1 MEQFSFFQP
10 TNILSVHQLTSYLRG
25 LLESDEVLQDVWVE
39 GEISNFSRP
48 SSGHLY
54 FTLKDQDA
62 AVRCVMWRNSAMRL
76 GFSPREGL
84 AVQVHGSMGVYEVS
98 GQVQLYV
105 DTMKP
110 AGEGA
115 LYQEFLRLKAKLE
128 AEGLFDAE
136 LKRPLPVLPH
146 TIGVVTSPTGAAFQD
161 MLNTI
166 QRRYP
171 VAEVILSPTLVQG
184 IDAPTSIVAALKRL
198 NREANPDVI
207 LIGRGGGSIEDL
219 WAFNDETVA
228 RAVAAS
234 EAPIVSGVGHETDF
248 TLTDFAADHRAP
260 TPTAAAELATPD
272 KVELL
277 GAIAEAAGRQTLLI
291 REVLA
296 DLRWN
301 ANQLQTQ
308 LDRLS
313 PAHAVDIYRQRLDEV
328 DLRLGRAIENRLSRT
343 RLSLTHTQ
351 RALESLNPMAVLQ
364 RGYAIV
370 TREKNGQLVKV
381 IFLIFLNFKFL
392 FFFFIINIKFIFF
405 KYFSYILLNF
415 FNLFNLF

>member
-76 GFSPREGL
+76 GFAPREGL

-184 IDAPTSIVAALKRL
+184 IDAPKNIVAALEHL
-198 NREANPDVI
+198 NREAHPDVI

-219 WAFNDETVA
+219 WAFNDEAVA

-277 GAIAEAAGRQTLLI
+277 GAIAKAAGRQTLLI

-343 RLSLTHTQ
+343 HLSLTHTQ

-370 TREKNGQLVKV
+370 TREKNGQLVKDAGKIETDESIHIRV
-381 IFLIFLNFKFL
+381 SQGSLDARVTGTNPGE
-392 FFFFIINIKFIFF
+392 
-405 KYFSYILLNF
+405 S
-415 FNLFNLF
+415 

>member
-10 TNILSVHQLTSYLRG
+10 NNILSVSQLTTYLRG
-25 LLESDEVLQDVWVE
+25 LLESDEILQDVWVE

-62 AVRCVMWRNSAMRL
+62 AVRCVMWRNAAMRL

-84 AVQVHGSMGVYEVS
+84 AVQVHGSMSVYEVS

-128 AEGLFDAE
+128 AEGLFDSE
-136 LKRPLPVLPH
+136 RKRPLPALPR

-166 QRRYP
+166 SRRYP

-184 IDAPTSIVAALKRL
+184 IDAPASIVAALEKL
-198 NREANPDVI
+198 NKQAHPDVI

-219 WAFNDETVA
+219 WAFNDEDVA

-234 EAPIVSGVGHETDF
+234 EAPIISGVGHETDF
-248 TLTDFAADHRAP
+248 TLSDFAADHRAP

-277 GAIAEAAGRQTLLI
+277 GAIAEAANRQTLLI
-291 REVLA
+291 REVLT
-296 DLRWN
+296 DLRWDTS
-301 ANQLQTQ
+301 QLQTQ

-313 PAHAVDIYRQRLDEV
+313 PAHAVDNFRQRLDEV
-328 DLRLGRAIENRLSRT
+328 ELRLSRAMDNRLSRT
-343 RLSLTHTQ
+343 SLSLSHVQ
-351 RALESLNPMAVLQ
+351 RSLESLNPIAVLK

-370 TREKNGQLVKV
+370 TREKDNQLVKDAGKIETDEMLHIRV
-381 IFLIFLNFKFL
+381 
-392 FFFFIINIKFIFF
+392 
-405 KYFSYILLNF
+405 SQG
-415 FNLFNLF
+415 NLDARVTKTHPGES

>member
-10 TNILSVHQLTSYLRG
+10 NNTLSVSQLTTYLRG
-25 LLESDEVLQDVWVE
+25 LLESDEILQDIWVE

-54 FTLKDQDA
+54 FTLKDQNA
-62 AVRCVMWRNSAMRL
+62 AVRCVMWRTSTMRL

-128 AEGLFDAE
+128 AEGLFNPE
-136 LKRPLPVLPH
+136 RKRPLPALPR

-161 MLNTI
+161 VLNTI
-166 QRRYP
+166 RRRFP

-184 IDAPTSIVAALKRL
+184 IDAPVTIVAALERL
-198 NREANPDVI
+198 NQQAHPDVI

-234 EAPIVSGVGHETDF
+234 EAPIISGVGHETDF

-272 KVELL
+272 KIELL
-277 GAIAEAAGRQTLLI
+277 GAIVETTNRQTQLI
-291 REVLA
+291 REVLT

-301 ANQLQTQ
+301 TSQYQAQ

-313 PAHAVDIYRQRLDEV
+313 PWHAVDNFRQRLDEV
-328 DLRLGRAIENRLSRT
+328 GLRLAHAMENRLDRT
-343 RLSLTHTQ
+343 RLSLVHTQ
-351 RALESLNPMAVLQ
+351 RGLESLNPIAVLK

-370 TREKNGQLVKV
+370 TREKDGHLVKDAGKIEMDESIHIRV
-381 IFLIFLNFKFL
+381 SQGSLDARVTRTHPGEP
-392 FFFFIINIKFIFF
+392 
-405 KYFSYILLNF
+405 
-415 FNLFNLF
+415 